1 MKLYYAHHVWKY
13 GTPVEDFE
21 IGCISNQFKD
31 AIIINPRTTL
41 PQNQPESTILDYA
54 YKAIDDCDALVFS
67 TFTGMIGHGVFNEII
82 YAFNSGKK
90 VYQLDGVRCVE
101 ISCLDAFF
109 ECGIREF
116 IFKGDNRNYAIINS
130 PYYD

>member
-41 PQNQPESTILDYA
+41 PQN
-54 YKAIDDCDALVFS
+54 C
-67 TFTGMIGHGVFNEII
+67 
-82 YAFNSGKK
+82 AFWG
-90 VYQLDGVRCVE
+90 
-101 ISCLDAFF
+101 
-109 ECGIREF
+109 
-116 IFKGDNRNYAIINS
+116 
-130 PYYD
+130 